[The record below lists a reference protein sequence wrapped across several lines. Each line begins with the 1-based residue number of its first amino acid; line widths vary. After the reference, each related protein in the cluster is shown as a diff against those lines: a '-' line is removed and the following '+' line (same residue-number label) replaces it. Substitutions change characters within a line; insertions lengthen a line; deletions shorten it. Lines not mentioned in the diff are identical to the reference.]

1 VRVDMIVAPVENSL
15 EAIGPT
21 VELPLAEVS
30 GAIGQVG
37 QAVEQVETVIAMTAD
52 SQGPVHGGEREAI
65 VDDLDRASQ
74 RIKEAVQDVGIMIV
88 AAQAPIAI
96 KPRRYP

>member
-1 VRVDMIVAPVENSL
+1 VVDTIPAVAEDLL
-15 EAIGPT
+15 EASGPT

-52 SQGPVHGGEREAI
+52 SQGPVHGAEREGI
-65 VDDLDRASQ
+65 VDNLDRATQ
-74 RIKEAVQDVGIMIV
+74 RIREAVQDVETMIV
-88 AAQAPIAI
+88 AAQEGS
-96 KPRRYP
+96 